1 MSGGHFDYYQYH
13 IREIAESIQEEL
25 DQQGQAIPK
34 SSLRYGYSDQEQLFY
49 ETYSPKVQEIFIE
62 AVKALK
68 TAYVYAQR
76 IDWFLSGDDGEESF
90 LKRLE
95 DELKELNSG
104 RV

>member
-1 MSGGHFDYYQYH
+1 MRGGHFDYYQYH

-25 DQQGQAIPK
+25 DQQGQIIPK
-34 SSLRYGYSDQEQLFY
+34 SSLIYGYSDQEQIFY
-49 ETYSPKVQEIFIE
+49 EKYSPKVQERFIE

>member
-25 DQQGQAIPK
+25 DKQGQAIPK

-49 ETYSPKVQEIFIE
+49 EKYSPKVQERFIE

-76 IDWFLSGDDGEESF
+76 IDWFLSGNDGEESF

-95 DELKELNSG
+95 NELNELNK
-104 RV
+104 

>member
-1 MSGGHFDYYQYH
+1 MSGGRFGYYQYH

-25 DQQGQAIPK
+25 DQQGQAIPR
-34 SSLRYGYSDQEQLFY
+34 SSLRCGYSDQEQLFY
-49 ETYSPKVQEIFIE
+49 ETYSPMVQKKFIE

-76 IDWFLSGDDGEESF
+76 IDWFLSCDDGEESF

-95 DELKELNSG
+95 NELNEVDSG